1 MFSEQPVVKH
11 RLHSSGGVRR
21 AGRLPRRRLALAFL
35 LTAAGTAP
43 AQQLITNVGLVDLQ
57 AVTTAYFREST
68 AVRDLYAE
76 RDRVRAERGRL
87 EARIFELEAR
97 KLRAQQE
104 GREQEA
110 LRIGEEAFTQKQ
122 HLRDF
127 VSVMNRQLSHRE
139 ALLTESDA
147 FLGELADAIEYV
159 AESRGL
165 SLVLDKNNVTLLYF
179 LPEIDITELVIA
191 ELGRRVGRN

>member
-1 MFSEQPVVKH
+1 MFSSWL
-11 RLHSSGGVRR
+11 RRRR
-21 AGRLPRRRLALAFL
+21 AQLTGRLLPHSWLACGLL
-35 LTAAGTAP
+35 LTAAGLAP

-68 AVRDLYAE
+68 AVRDLYAD
-76 RDRVRAERGRL
+76 RDRIAAQRARL
-87 EARIFELEAR
+87 EAQLIELEAR
-97 KLRAQQE
+97 RLRAEQD
-104 GREQEA
+104 GRNQEA
-110 LRIGEEAFTQKQ
+110 LRIDDQIFTQRQ

-127 VSVMNRQLSHRE
+127 VSVMNRQLSQRE
-139 ALLTESDA
+139 ALLAESDA

-191 ELGRRVGRN
+191 ELGRRAGRN

>member
-1 MFSEQPVVKH
+1 MSFS
-11 RLHSSGGVRR
+11 RLRGRRVQRPWLVRPHW
-21 AGRLPRRRLALAFL
+21 LLACGLL
-35 LTAAGTAP
+35 LTAAGLTP

-68 AVRDLYAE
+68 AVRDLYAD
-76 RDRVRAERGRL
+76 RDRIQAERARL
-87 EARIFELEAR
+87 EARLIDLEAR
-97 KLRAQQE
+97 KLRAAQD
-104 GREQEA
+104 GRNQEA
-110 LRIGEEAFTQKQ
+110 LRIGDQIFTQRQ

-127 VSVMNRQLSHRE
+127 VSVMNRQLSQRE
-139 ALLTESDA
+139 ALLAESDA

-179 LPEIDITELVIA
+179 LPEIDITELVIS
-191 ELGRRVGRN
+191 ELGRRAGRN

>member
-1 MFSEQPVVKH
+1 M
-11 RLHSSGGVRR
+11 RR
-21 AGRLPRRRLALAFL
+21 TSRPPRRRLAFAVL
-35 LTAAGTAP
+35 LTAAAAAP

-76 RDRVRAERGRL
+76 RDRVQAERGRL

-97 KLRAQQE
+97 RLRAQQE

-110 LRIGEEAFTQKQ
+110 LRIGDQVFTQKQ

-139 ALLTESDA
+139 ALLAESDA

-179 LPEIDITELVIA
+179 LPEIDITEVVIA

>member
-1 MFSEQPVVKH
+1 MFSSWL
-11 RLHSSGGVRR
+11 RRRR
-21 AGRLPRRRLALAFL
+21 AQPTGRLLPHSWLACGLL
-35 LTAAGTAP
+35 LTAAGLAP

-68 AVRDLYAE
+68 AVRDLYAD
-76 RDRVRAERGRL
+76 RDRIAAQRARL
-87 EARIFELEAR
+87 EAQLIELEAR
-97 KLRAQQE
+97 RLRAEQD
-104 GREQEA
+104 GRNQEA
-110 LRIGEEAFTQKQ
+110 LRIDDQIFTQRQ

-127 VSVMNRQLSHRE
+127 VTVMDRQLSQRE
-139 ALLTESDA
+139 ALLAESDA

>member
-1 MFSEQPVVKH
+1 MRH
-11 RLHSSGGVRR
+11 
-21 AGRLPRRRLALAFL
+21 FL
-35 LTAAGTAP
+35 LACGLLVAGAGAAS

-76 RDRVRAERGRL
+76 RDRVQAERSRL
-87 EARIFELEAR
+87 EAHIFELEAAR
-97 KLRAQQE
+97 LRAE
-104 GREQEA
+104 RDGRRQEA
-110 LRIGEEAFTQKQ
+110 LRFADQIFTQKQ

-127 VSVMNRQLSHRE
+127 VAVMNRQLRQRE

-179 LPEIDITELVIA
+179 LPEIEITELVIA
-191 ELGRRVGRN
+191 ELGRRARRN

>member
-1 MFSEQPVVKH
+1 MFSSWLRRCRAQPT
-11 RLHSSGGVRR
+11 
-21 AGRLPRRRLALAFL
+21 GRLLPHSWLACGLL
-35 LTAAGTAP
+35 LTAAGLAP

-68 AVRDLYAE
+68 AVRDLYAD
-76 RDRVRAERGRL
+76 RDRIAAQRARL
-87 EARIFELEAR
+87 EAQLIELEAR
-97 KLRAQQE
+97 RLRAEQD
-104 GREQEA
+104 GRNQEA
-110 LRIGEEAFTQKQ
+110 LRIDDQIFTQRQ

-127 VSVMNRQLSHRE
+127 VSVMNRQLSQRE
-139 ALLTESDA
+139 ALLAESDA

-191 ELGRRVGRN
+191 ELGRRAGRN

>member
-1 MFSEQPVVKH
+1 MFSS
-11 RLHSSGGVRR
+11 RLRCRR
-21 AGRLPRRRLALAFL
+21 AQRTGRLLPHSWLACGLL
-35 LTAAGTAP
+35 LTAAGLAP

-68 AVRDLYAE
+68 AVRDLYAD
-76 RDRVRAERGRL
+76 RDRIEAQRAGL
-87 EARIFELEAR
+87 EAQLIELEAR
-97 KLRAQQE
+97 RLRAEQD
-104 GREQEA
+104 GRNQEA
-110 LRIGEEAFTQKQ
+110 LRIADQIFTQRQ

-127 VSVMNRQLSHRE
+127 VSVMNRQLSQRE
-139 ALLTESDA
+139 ALLAESDA

-179 LPEIDITELVIA
+179 LPEIDITGLVIA
-191 ELGRRVGRN
+191 ELGRRAGRN

>member
-1 MFSEQPVVKH
+1 MYSCVAPWYG
-11 RLHSSGGVRR
+11 RALRTRR
-21 AGRLPRRRLALAFL
+21 VLLRRLAAALLLA
-35 LTAAGTAP
+35 AAVTAP

-76 RDRVRAERGRL
+76 RDRVQAERGRL

-97 KLRAQQE
+97 RLRAQQD
-104 GREQEA
+104 GRGQEA
-110 LRIGEEAFTQKQ
+110 LRISDQIFTQKQ

-147 FLGELADAIEYV
+147 FLGELADAIEFV

-165 SLVLDKNNVTLLYF
+165 SLVLDKNNVTLLYY
-179 LPEIDITELVIA
+179 LPEVEITELVIA
-191 ELGRRVGRN
+191 ELGRRAGRN

>member
-1 MFSEQPVVKH
+1 MKH
-11 RLHSSGGVRR
+11 RLHSSGD
-21 AGRLPRRRLALAFL
+21 ASRLASRLLRRRLAFAVLLA
-35 LTAAGTAP
+35 AAGSAP

-76 RDRVRAERGRL
+76 RDRVQAERGRL
-87 EARIFELEAR
+87 EARILELEAR
-97 KLRAQQE
+97 RLRAQQE

-110 LRIGEEAFTQKQ
+110 LRIGDQVFTQKQ

-139 ALLTESDA
+139 ALLAESDE

-179 LPEIDITELVIA
+179 LPEIEITEAVIA

>member
-1 MFSEQPVVKH
+1 M
-11 RLHSSGGVRR
+11 RR
-21 AGRLPRRRLALAFL
+21 TSRVLLAFGLL

-57 AVTTAYFREST
+57 AVTTAYFRDST

-76 RDRVRAERGRL
+76 RDRVQAERGRL

-97 KLRAQQE
+97 KLRAEQE
-104 GREQEA
+104 GRAQEA
-110 LRIGEEAFTQKQ
+110 LRIGDQIFTQRQ

>member
-1 MFSEQPVVKH
+1 MCSCVAPWYG
-11 RLHSSGGVRR
+11 RALRSRR
-21 AGRLPRRRLALAFL
+21 VLLRRLAAALLLA
-35 LTAAGTAP
+35 AAATAP

-76 RDRVRAERGRL
+76 RDRVQAERGRL

-97 KLRAQQE
+97 RLRAQQD
-104 GREQEA
+104 GRGQEA
-110 LRIGEEAFTQKQ
+110 LRISDQIFTQKQ

-147 FLGELADAIEYV
+147 FLGELADAIEFV

-165 SLVLDKNNVTLLYF
+165 SLVLDKNNVTLLYY
-179 LPEIDITELVIA
+179 LPEVEITELVIA
-191 ELGRRVGRN
+191 ELGRRAGRN

>member
-1 MFSEQPVVKH
+1 MSFSSHVAGHAVRAADQPRVAA
-11 RLHSSGGVRR
+11 LPAGG
-21 AGRLPRRRLALAFL
+21 AALLLA
-35 LTAAGTAP
+35 AAGTAP

-76 RDRVRAERGRL
+76 RDRVQAERSRLEAHILELEAGRLRAERDGR
-87 EARIFELEAR
+87 
-97 KLRAQQE
+97 Q
-104 GREQEA
+104 QEA
-110 LRIGEEAFTQKQ
+110 LRFADQVFTQKQ

-127 VSVMNRQLSHRE
+127 VAVMNRQLRQRE

-165 SLVLDKNNVTLLYF
+165 SLVLDKNNVTLLYY
-179 LPEIDITELVIA
+179 LPEVDVTELVIA
-191 ELGRRVGRN
+191 ELGRRARRN

>member
-1 MFSEQPVVKH
+1 MFSSSRWWGCRVYGTGC
-11 RLHSSGGVRR
+11 RLRHS
-21 AGRLPRRRLALAFL
+21 LLACGLL
-35 LTAAGTAP
+35 LTVAGAAP

-68 AVRDLYAE
+68 AVRDLNAD
-76 RDRVRAERGRL
+76 RDRIRAERARL
-87 EARIFELEAR
+87 EAQLVELEAR
-97 KLRAQQE
+97 KLRA
-104 GREQEA
+104 EQDDRASEA
-110 LRIGEEAFTQKQ
+110 LRIGDQIFTQRQ

-127 VSVMNRQLSHRE
+127 VSVMNRQLGQRQ
-139 ALLTESDA
+139 ALLAESDT

-191 ELGRRVGRN
+191 ELGRRARRN

>member
-1 MFSEQPVVKH
+1 M
-11 RLHSSGGVRR
+11 SSNRR
-21 AGRLPRRRLALAFL
+21 QTSRVLRRRLALAFL
-35 LTAAGTAP
+35 LTAAGSAP

-76 RDRVRAERGRL
+76 RDRVQAERGRL
-87 EARIFELEAR
+87 EVRIFELEAR

-110 LRIGEEAFTQKQ
+110 LRIGDEVFTQKQ

-139 ALLTESDA
+139 ALLAESDA
-147 FLGELADAIEYV
+147 FLGELADTIEFV

-191 ELGRRVGRN
+191 ELERRVGHN